1 MRYDK
6 EPIEIYNIRSE
17 MLLDPV
23 TKMSKN
29 DISDVKRIL
38 TQPINPMDTTDK
50 KVIEI
55 VPNSLKTFL
64 HKVLS
69 VLQKLI
75 ALAVIVRKRM
85 PKQAGLG
92 IFLKNSLRS
101 KELITH
107 LNNLGHSIC
116 YDEVLQIGATSASK
130 RVIVLLHY
138 PQI

>member
-1 MRYDK
+1 
-6 EPIEIYNIRSE
+6 
-17 MLLDPV
+17 MLLDRV
-23 TKMSKN
+23 TEMSKN
-29 DISDVKRIL
+29 DISNVKRIL
-38 TQPINPMDTTDK
+38 TQPVNPMDTTDE

-55 VPNSLKTFL
+55 VPDSLKTFL
-64 HKVLS
+64 YKLLPI
-69 VLQKLI
+69 LQKFI

-101 KELITH
+101 KEFITH

-130 RVIVLLHY
+130 KVIVLLHY
-138 PQI
+138 P

>member
-1 MRYDK
+1 
-6 EPIEIYNIRSE
+6 
-17 MLLDPV
+17 MLLDRV
-23 TKMSKN
+23 TEMSKN
-29 DISDVKRIL
+29 DISNVKRIL
-38 TQPINPMDTTDK
+38 TQPVNPMDTTDE

-55 VPNSLKTFL
+55 VPDSLKTFL
-64 HKVLS
+64 YKLLFI
-69 VLQKLI
+69 LQKFI

-101 KELITH
+101 KEFITH

-130 RVIVLLHY
+130 KVIVLLHY
-138 PQI
+138 P

>member
-1 MRYDK
+1 
-6 EPIEIYNIRSE
+6 
-17 MLLDPV
+17 MLLDRV
-23 TKMSKN
+23 TEMSKN
-29 DISDVKRIL
+29 DISNVKRRL
-38 TQPINPMDTTDK
+38 TQPVNPMDTTDE

-55 VPNSLKTFL
+55 VPDSLKTFL
-64 HKVLS
+64 YKLLS
-69 VLQKLI
+69 ILQKFI

-101 KELITH
+101 KEFITH

-130 RVIVLLHY
+130 KVIVLLHY
-138 PQI
+138 P